1 MTYRSRL
8 AVLAFV
14 ACLPAIA
21 GRLAQ
26 ADPAAQLSAAVEAQA
41 AASSEQA
48 VSAAIAREDAA
59 LQRAIDRKLDAR
71 MRHARSAR
79 CPCARGA
86 LRGRKRGPRRRR
98 TPPRDS
104 TR

>member
-26 ADPAAQLSAAVEAQA
+26 ADPAALLSAVVETQA
-41 AASSEQA
+41 AASAEQA

-59 LQRAIDRKLDAR
+59 LQSAIDRKLDAR
-71 MRHARSAR
+71 IAS
-79 CPCARGA
+79 A
-86 LRGRKRGPRRRR
+86 LRPVPVHPGSAPRSETLPAQTASSRALYAVK
-98 TPPRDS
+98 
-104 TR
+104 